1 MTHFDTPQTFCGFG
15 IARRD
20 ITPPV
25 GMYHRMWGAA
35 THDRSTGIH
44 RPLTTTAVA
53 LQAVSDETSRR
64 VLVAIDHCLLMG
76 PEMTRLKKRVSQ
88 TASIPPQDLV
98 VTFSHTHAA
107 GLLDLDRHQLP
118 GGEMMSPYI
127 DELIERVTDSVIES
141 LDSIQSATI
150 AYGAGTCSLA
160 AHRDFWDE
168 ERHKF
173 VCGFNPHQA
182 ADQTVWLAR
191 VNDDKGDPL
200 ATLVN
205 YACHPT
211 TLAWNNSEISP
222 DYPGAMREVVEL
234 ATGVPCVFLQGAS
247 GDLGPRIGFVGEPA
261 VADTNGR
268 QLGYAALSVLESL
281 PPPGTRMRY
290 RGPVESGATLGEW
303 CHESLE
309 ESERLQKSGWRSRS
323 WTIGLPYRADLDRAD
338 GANSALSG
346 IEDAEKQAQSGGD
359 PVKEQELRAHAE
371 RARRRRARLS
381 QLPAGEY
388 PYRMVLWQLGDAFWL
403 SVEGEPYS
411 LLQQELRS
419 RFPQTPILVTTLI
432 EGWLPGY
439 LPPRELY
446 GKGIYQESIALLEP
460 GSLERVIETASQEIA
475 RWLQEAGEED
485 DGQS

>member
-1 MTHFDTPQTFCGFG
+1 MTHFDTPQTICRFG

-35 THDRSTGIH
+35 IHDRSTGIH
-44 RPLTTTAVA
+44 RPLTATAMA
-53 LQAVSDETSRR
+53 LQPLADETLRC
-64 VLVAIDHCLLMG
+64 VLIAIDHCLLMG
-76 PEMTRLKKRVSQ
+76 PEMTRLKERVSQ
-88 TASIPPQDLV
+88 AASLPPRDLV
-98 VTFSHTHAA
+98 VTFSHTHGA

-118 GGEMMSPYI
+118 GGEMMIPYME
-127 DELIERVTDSVIES
+127 ELIEKVTDAV
-141 LDSIQSATI
+141 LDALNSMQDATI
-150 AYGAGTCSLA
+150 AYAAGSCSLA

-168 ERHKF
+168 ERSGF

-182 ADQTVWLAR
+182 ADRTVWLAR
-191 VNDDKGDPL
+191 VSDAKDEPL

-211 TLAWNNSEISP
+211 TLAWKNTQISP
-222 DYPGAMREVVEL
+222 DYPGAMREVLER

-247 GDLGPRIGFVGEPA
+247 GDLGPRIGFVGDPA
-261 VADTNGR
+261 VAVTNGR
-268 QLGYAALSVLESL
+268 QLGYAALSALESL
-281 PPPGTRMRY
+281 PPPATRMRY

-303 CHESLE
+303 CHEPLGE
-309 ESERLQKSGWRSRS
+309 TERVKKSRWRSRS
-323 WTIGLPYRADLDRAD
+323 WKVGLPYRQDLDSSD
-338 GANSALSG
+338 GSKSELAGL
-346 IEDAEKQAQSGGD
+346 EEAEKQAQDKGD
-359 PVKEQELRAHAE
+359 PVKAQELRARAE

-388 PYRMVLWQLGDAFWL
+388 PYRIVLWQLGDAFWL
-403 SVEGEPYS
+403 SIEGEPYS
-411 LLQQELRS
+411 LLQQELRR

-439 LPPRELY
+439 LPPRDLY

-460 GSLERVIETASQEIA
+460 GALEHVIETASQEIEQ
-475 RWLQEAGEED
+475 WLQPHEG
-485 DGQS
+485 

>member
-1 MTHFDTPQTFCGFG
+1 MTHFDTPQTICCFG

-20 ITPPV
+20 ITPPI

-53 LQAVSDETSRR
+53 LQAVADENSRC
-64 VLVAIDHCLLMG
+64 VLVAIDHCLLMS
-76 PEMTRLKKRVSQ
+76 PEMTRLKERVCLA
-88 TASIPPQDLV
+88 ASILPQDLV

-107 GLLDLDRHQLP
+107 GLLDLGRHQLP
-118 GGEMMSPYI
+118 GGEMMLPYMQ
-127 DELIERVTDSVIES
+127 ELIEEVTDAVQEA
-141 LDSIQSATI
+141 LDLMRPATI
-150 AYGAGTCSLA
+150 AYAAGTCSLA
-160 AHRDFWDE
+160 THRDFWDE
-168 ERHKF
+168 ERHRF

-191 VNDDKGDPL
+191 VNNGRGDLL

-211 TLAWNNSEISP
+211 TLAWKNSEISP

-247 GDLGPRIGFVGEPA
+247 GDLGPRNGFVGDPA
-261 VADTNGR
+261 VADANGR
-268 QLGYAALSVLESL
+268 QLGYAALSALESL
-281 PPPGTRMRY
+281 PPPATRMRY

-303 CHESLE
+303 AHESLE
-309 ESERLQKSGWRSRS
+309 ESERLSKSRWRSRS
-323 WTIGLPYRADLDRAD
+323 WTVELPYRGDLDRAD
-338 GANSALSG
+338 SANSELVG
-346 IEDAEKQAQSGGD
+346 LEEAEQQAQSGDD
-359 PVKEQELRAHAE
+359 PVKEQQLRASPE
-371 RARRRRARLS
+371 RARRRQARLS
-381 QLPAGEY
+381 QLPPGKY
-388 PYRMVLWQLGDAFWL
+388 PYRMVLWHLGDACWL
-403 SVEGEPYS
+403 SIEGEPYS

-439 LPPRELY
+439 LPPRDLY

-460 GSLERVIETASQEIA
+460 GTLERVIEIASQEIA
-475 RWLQEAGEED
+475 RWLQPEE
-485 DGQS
+485 S

>member
-1 MTHFDTPQTFCGFG
+1 MTHFDTPQTICRFG

-35 THDRSTGIH
+35 RHDRSTGIH
-44 RPLTTTAVA
+44 RPLTTTAVV
-53 LQAVSDETSRR
+53 LQAVSDKNSRC

-76 PEMTRLKKRVSQ
+76 PEMTRSKERVSEA
-88 TASIPPQDLV
+88 ASIPCQDLV
-98 VTFSHTHAA
+98 VTFSHTHGA
-107 GLLDLDRHQLP
+107 GLMDLDRHQLP
-118 GGEMMSPYI
+118 GGEMMIPYI
-127 DELIERVTDSVIES
+127 EELIERVTDAVLEA
-141 LDSIQSATI
+141 LDSMQSATI
-150 AYGAGTCSLA
+150 AYAAGTCSLA

-173 VCGFNPHQA
+173 VCGFNPHRA
-182 ADQTVWLAR
+182 VDQTVWLAR
-191 VNDDKGDPL
+191 VNDGRGDLL

-211 TLAWNNSEISP
+211 TLAWKNSEISP

-247 GDLGPRIGFVGEPA
+247 GDLGPRIGFVGDPA
-261 VADTNGR
+261 IADANGR
-268 QLGYAALSVLESL
+268 QLGYAALSALESL
-281 PPPGTRMRY
+281 PPPATRMRY
-290 RGPVESGATLGEW
+290 CGPVESGATLGEW
-303 CHESLE
+303 CHEPLE
-309 ESERLQKSGWRSRS
+309 ESERLQKSRWHSRS
-323 WTIGLPYRADLDRAD
+323 WTVGLPYREDLDRGD
-338 GANSALSG
+338 GSNSGLAGL
-346 IEDAEKQAQSGGD
+346 EEAEKQAKSSGD
-359 PVKEQELRAHAE
+359 PVKEQELRAGAE
-371 RARRRRARLS
+371 RARRRQSRLS

-403 SVEGEPYS
+403 SIEGEPYS

-460 GSLERVIETASQEIA
+460 GTLERVIETASLEI
-475 RWLQEAGEED
+475 
-485 DGQS
+485 GQALR